1 MRCKYCGAELPM
13 ESVFCLKCGSKIEI
27 EKISEEKEFEEKSN
41 EQVEVNDESFCEDT
55 ETSNNEAVK
64 NIKIPF
70 KKILLFLT
78 ISLCLIVGTI
88 LSANLYFIPEHK
100 YNNANELFKNT
111 EYQKS
116 IDAFTEIADYKNSKE
131 MIKECKYQIA
141 IGYYEKENYSDAI
154 KSFEEIFDYKDSAE
168 NIKECK
174 YQIAIGY
181 YEKEHYL
188 DALKS
193 FEEILDY
200 KDSAEKIN
208 QIHYELGKRSFD
220 ARLYEDAI
228 KHLSAC
234 NNIEDSESILKEA
247 HYEFG
252 MYLYE
257 KGDFDEAAI
266 NLRKSENP
274 EAQKLIEECEF
285 LQKFQ
290 GVWYINVGLSG
301 DYNSGVF
308 YINFSGRK
316 CTEKRTYYFRSDL
329 NYEYTYDYE
338 IKDNKII
345 VLREDRTYFYTSYEN
360 YTFYFDSDN
369 NLKWVSTDFWI
380 GDKPVEK
387 EMWKTENDSY
397 SAGKRHPSI
406 GMTAD
411 EVRNSTWGYPDDINK
426 TVTSYGTTEQWVYGN
441 KYIYFRDG
449 VVTSISY

>member
-41 EQVEVNDESFCEDT
+41 EQVEVNDETFYEDT

-131 MIKECKYQIA
+131 MLKECKYQIA
-141 IGYYEKENYSDAI
+141 IGYYEKENYSDAL
-154 KSFEEIFDYKDSAE
+154 KSFEEIFDYKDSV
-168 NIKECK
+168 
-174 YQIAIGY
+174 
-181 YEKEHYL
+181 
-188 DALKS
+188 
-193 FEEILDY
+193 
-200 KDSAEKIN
+200 EKIN
-208 QIHYELGKRSFD
+208 QIHYKWGKRSFD
-220 ARLYEDAI
+220 THLYEDAI

-247 HYEFG
+247 HYKFG

-257 KGDFDEAAI
+257 KGDFDEAAT

-274 EAQKLIEECEF
+274 EAQKLIEESEF

-290 GVWYINVGLSG
+290 GVWYKNIGLSG
-301 DYNSGVF
+301 DINSGVF

-316 CTEKRTYYFRSDL
+316 CTEKLTYYFRSNL
-329 NYEYTYDYE
+329 NYEYTYDYK

-345 VLREDRTYFYTSYEN
+345 VLREDRTYFITPYEN

-369 NLKWVSTDFWI
+369 DLKWVSTDFWT
-380 GDKPVEK
+380 GDKPVEM

-397 SAGKRHPSI
+397 SAEKRHPSI

-411 EVRNSTWGYPDDINK
+411 EVRNSTWGSPDDINK